1 MRITKRTIFAAA
13 TLILLTVA
21 VFVGIKLL
29 YRHNY
34 IPHKKYS
41 DSDFKIT
48 AYRSPLDT
56 DGDGIDD
63 QTDIL
68 YGAKAYLATEPEYLS
83 KYYATGYPDDE
94 YGVCTDV
101 VAFAMKA
108 AGYDLMQL
116 VAEDIEANFDDYN
129 IEKPDSNI
137 DFRRV
142 RNLLVYF
149 ENTATSLTTD
159 ISRIEEWQAGD
170 IVIWDGHIGII
181 SDCRNYKGY
190 PFVLHNGSPT
200 QASYE
205 EDILAGRGE
214 IIGHYRV
221 G

>member
-1 MRITKRTIFAAA
+1 MKKRTIFAA
-13 TLILLTVA
+13 VA
-21 VFVGIKLL
+21 VALLAVAVVAGIKLL
-29 YRHNY
+29 YGHNY
-34 IPHKKYS
+34 IPHKKYL
-41 DSDFKIT
+41 DEDFGIT
-48 AYRSPLDT
+48 TYVSPRDT
-56 DGDGIDD
+56 DGDGVDD

-68 YGAKAYLATEPEYLS
+68 NGAIEYLATEPEYLS
-83 KYYATGYPDDE
+83 KYYAGGYPDDE

-108 AGYDLMQL
+108 AGFDLMEL
-116 VAEDIEANFDDYN
+116 VSNDIAANFDDYN
-129 IEKPDSNI
+129 IANPDANI

-159 ISRIEEWQAGD
+159 ISKKEEWQAGD

-181 SDCRNYKGY
+181 SNCRNYKGI
-190 PFVLHNGSPT
+190 PFVLHNGSPY

>member
-1 MRITKRTIFAAA
+1 MKKRTIFAALA
-13 TLILLTVA
+13 VALLAVA
-21 VFVGIKLL
+21 AVMDIKLL

-34 IPHKKYS
+34 IPHKKYL
-41 DSDFKIT
+41 DEDFGIT
-48 AYRSPLDT
+48 TYLSPLDT

-68 YGAKAYLATEPEYLS
+68 QGAVDYLATEPQYLS
-83 KYYATGYPDDE
+83 KYYAGGYPDDE

-108 AGYDLMQL
+108 AGYDLMEL
-116 VAEDIEANFDDYN
+116 VANDILMNPDDYN
-129 IEKPDSNI
+129 IENPDSNI

-149 ENTATSLTTD
+149 ENTATPLTTD
-159 ISRIEEWQAGD
+159 LSKKDEWQAGD
-170 IVIWDGHIGII
+170 IVVWEGHIGII
-181 SDCRNYKGY
+181 SNHRNWKGI
-190 PFVLHNGSPT
+190 PFVLHNGSPY

-205 EDILAGRGE
+205 EDILADRGE

>member
-1 MRITKRTIFAAA
+1 MAKKRLIIAGVAAA
-13 TLILLTVA
+13 LLLILVA
-21 VFVGIKLL
+21 VAVKIL
-29 YRHNY
+29 YFHNY
-34 IPHKKYS
+34 IPHKRYL
-41 DSDFKIT
+41 DEDFKIT
-48 AYRSPLDT
+48 TYRSHLDT
-56 DGDGIDD
+56 DGDGVDD
-63 QTDIL
+63 QSDIL

-83 KYYATGYPDDE
+83 KYYATGYPDDG

-116 VAEDIEANFDDYN
+116 VAEDIFLNFDDYN
-129 IEKPDSNI
+129 IENPDANI

-149 ENTATSLTTD
+149 ENTATPLTTD
-159 ISRIEEWQAGD
+159 ISKIEEWQAGD

-181 SDCRNYKGY
+181 SDCRNYKGH
-190 PFVLHNGSPT
+190 PFVLHNGSPY
-200 QASYE
+200 QAAYE